1 MYVCIYNVYIVFSVG
16 RHQSLL
22 EAPGATSIQTG
33 SPVLRACARGGNGVQ
48 NWQVPVWWINCSF
61 SFHHGWSMQLLSH
74 LEFGR
79 FPTKGLA
86 RPYVLHRPRVRSRAV
101 LCAKQ
106 PQWFLLTPSEPPATS
121 SKRNRMLCTPGFAQ
135 RWQLGILT
143 IWQVPFPSSP
153 AEFLLLELVLL

>member
-1 MYVCIYNVYIVFSVG
+1 MLRLLSYSVGLSDSSNYAFVKSFPYNNPTRQCSTSFKSGYIYNVYIVFSVG

-33 SPVLRACARGGNGVQ
+33 SPVLQACTRGGNGVQ

-86 RPYVLHRPRVRSRAV
+86 CPYVLQRPRVRSRTV

-106 PQWFLLTPSEPPATS
+106 GCERQP
-121 SKRNRMLCTPGFAQ
+121 
-135 RWQLGILT
+135 
-143 IWQVPFPSSP
+143 
-153 AEFLLLELVLL
+153 